1 MAALAMKNLKQISA
15 LPTKRTLPSANADLD
30 DAARHFT
37 QHYLSHRKCDI
48 PGTKDFSKQLMI
60 DSIVN
65 RFKKSWKGDYSDD
78 GHQDLKQTACLLVH
92 ECARKYVNNKKQRSK
107 FDFCV
112 LATEY
117 LKFKLKYH
125 IFKLNINKLDGT
137 LPDSK
142 DTRTLYSN
150 LTKYKKGFGFRDDQ
164 RLSDKAYKE
173 ISFIT
178 GIKSEKIKLIDQSLI
193 EVAVSGD
200 KRLSQDQDNDTT
212 LFDITPDTKQSIDEN
227 LIYQDLLKIIN
238 KFLKKC
244 TDREKKILTHTKLY
258 EIDGIEK
265 ISLTELS
272 KIFNISIEGVR
283 LISEKKLSELKK
295 FIELN
300 LKC

>member
-15 LPTKRTLPSANADLD
+15 LPTKRTLLSANADLD
-30 DAARHFT
+30 AAARHFT

-78 GHQDLKQTACLLVH
+78 GHQDLKQTARLLVH
-92 ECARKYVNNKKQRSK
+92 ECARKYVNNKKQQSK

-117 LKFKLKYH
+117 LKFKLKYY

-142 DTRTLYSN
+142 ETRTLYSN
-150 LTKYKKGFGFRDDQ
+150 LTKYKKDFGFKDDQ
-164 RLSDKAYKE
+164 RLSEKAYDK

-178 GIKSEKIKLIDQSLI
+178 GIKKEKIKLIDQSFT

-200 KRLSQDQDNDTT
+200 KRLTLDQGNDTT
-212 LFDITPDTKQSIDEN
+212 LFDITPDTKQSIDEK
-227 LIYQDLLKIIN
+227 LIYQDLLNVIN
-238 KFLKKC
+238 KFLKNC
-244 TDREKKILTHTKLY
+244 TDREKKILAHTKLY

-265 ISLTELS
+265 KSLTELS

-295 FIELN
+295 FIEIN